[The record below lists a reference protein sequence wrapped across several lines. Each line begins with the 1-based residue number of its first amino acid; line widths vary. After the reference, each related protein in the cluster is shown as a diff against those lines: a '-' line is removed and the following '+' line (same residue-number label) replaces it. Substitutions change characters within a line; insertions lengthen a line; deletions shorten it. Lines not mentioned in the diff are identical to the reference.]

1 MSLGK
6 DFNIGTRLALGFA
19 LVIVIAIAVA
29 VAGRTLLAQAAQQVQ
44 VLTEDRSV
52 KVRQARDIKE
62 AHYRIASDVR
72 DLLIVTDPALRRQQS
87 AAIEQARAR
96 AAEHLQ
102 ALDRTIRSERSRA
115 LLQAALAA
123 RASYAPIRDQVIAHA
138 LAGRGEEA
146 SAVLHKA
153 LEPAQAAYFEA
164 LNALIAH
171 QSELMVG
178 LKAEIRSSLATAGAM
193 MIGGALLSVLLGGL
207 IAWRITIGI
216 TRPMRRA
223 VAVAQQVADGDL
235 GVEVRAEGSDESAQ
249 LLRSLAAMIANLRKI
264 VGQVRSGVDSVGT
277 ASAQIAA
284 GNADLSSRTEQ
295 QASSLQQTAASM
307 EQLTGAVKT
316 SAENARQADQLAAG
330 ASQAA
335 ANGGA
340 VVGQVIGTMD
350 EISASS
356 RKMAE
361 IIGVIDGIAFQ
372 TNILALNAA
381 VEAARAGEQGRGF
394 AVVAGEVRNLAQRS
408 AQAAREIKAM
418 IAESL
423 QRVEAGHRQVSQA
436 GEAMTEIVAQ
446 VKRVS
451 DLIGEIS
458 AAAVEQSSG
467 IGQVNSAISQM
478 DQVTQQN
485 AALVEES
492 AAAAASL
499 KDQAAQL
506 ARAVAA
512 FRLGAVEAAA
522 AIAHADASARSVGAT
537 AQVRR
542 PSPPA
547 AKPAA
552 VREPVAAAGDWREF

>member
-19 LVIVIAIAVA
+19 LVILITIAVA
-29 VAGRTLLAQAAQQVQ
+29 VAGRTLLAQAAQQMHE
-44 VLTEDRSV
+44 LTEDRGV

-62 AHYRIASDVR
+62 EHYRIASDLR
-72 DLLIVTDPALRRQQS
+72 DLLIATDPALRRQQS
-87 AAIEQARAR
+87 AAIDLARAR
-96 AAEHLQ
+96 ADENLQ
-102 ALDRTIRSERSRA
+102 GLDRTIRSERSRA

-123 RASYAPIRDQVIAHA
+123 RARYVPVRDQVIAHA

-146 SAVLHKA
+146 RAALLKE
-153 LEPAQAAYFEA
+153 LEPAQTAYFEA

-178 LKAEIRSSLATAGAM
+178 LKAEIGSSLATAGTL
-193 MIGGALLSVLLGGL
+193 MISGALLSVLIGGL

-216 TRPMRRA
+216 TRPLRRA
-223 VAVAQQVADGDL
+223 VAVARQVADGDL
-235 GVEVRAEGSDESAQ
+235 DVDVEVAGRDETSQ
-249 LLRSLAAMIANLRKI
+249 LLRSLAAMVANLRKI
-264 VGQVRSGVDSVGT
+264 VVQVRGGVDSVGT

-408 AQAAREIKAM
+408 AQAAREIKLM

-446 VKRVS
+446 VKRVT

-467 IGQVNSAISQM
+467 IGQVNSAIAQM

-499 KDQAAQL
+499 KDQAGQL

-512 FRLGAVEAAA
+512 FKVGSDATAAA
-522 AIAHADASARSVGAT
+522 LARADAAARSVGT
-537 AQVRR
+537 AGGAAA
-542 PSPPA
+542 PA
-547 AKPAA
+547 AARA
-552 VREPVAAAGDWREF
+552 VVPRVAAAA